1 MTNHS
6 GTKLDLLKETGKYKM
21 SIEFTKDECLNSCI
35 IIYEQIGKFVRGLE
49 QKKVTVSIKMYK
61 SHMGDFKGYIEDDKF
76 NEARK
81 YFTKISLDKYRRNI
95 LYIREKYNMNT
106 IVSDESE
113 YKQFI
118 ENMTKYV
125 DQNKFT

>member
-1 MTNHS
+1 
-6 GTKLDLLKETGKYKM
+6 
-21 SIEFTKDECLNSCI
+21 
-35 IIYEQIGKFVRGLE
+35 
-49 QKKVTVSIKMYK
+49 
-61 SHMGDFKGYIEDDKF
+61 MGDFKGYIEDDKF

-106 IVSDESE
+106 IVSNESE